1 MTPPAGK
8 APLGRTLLALVLA
21 VEILAFMPALM
32 QDGVLRAPAAK
43 ASDGTSQVYPW
54 KIFWRDELTAGR
66 PPLWNPFVFS
76 GTPAFAEPQIQT
88 FYPGNA
94 LWLVMPP
101 ETASKLTLLLHVML
115 ASGLMFGLAR
125 AAGASAAGGAIAAL
139 AFGLHTQLASYA
151 MSGWIQ
157 MIAPMAWAPGVL
169 WALLRAFE
177 GTQWRKATAAGGVL
191 LGIQILSGHPE
202 WVRYTLAAIAVL
214 VLASR
219 VSTLAVRSR
228 AALVMVL
235 LGTLVGAPQLLPTIE
250 AASRSSRGERA
261 IADGP
266 QLHGAG
272 MPVASLPT
280 LLVPRI
286 FGPWDLDISVD
297 GLVHKA
303 GNARVGF
310 GESLVYV
317 GILPLIL
324 AAVAVG
330 RRVPGSMPWA
340 AVALTG
346 LALALNDVTH
356 LQCLFDRI
364 FPPDAMFRSPARF
377 TFLANLALAVLVGL
391 GVTSMERAGGSR
403 RLLRVCVTIAALCAL
418 GGLAGLALRGVIVD
432 ATLARIAI
440 PAALLERVAG
450 GVTAETFGW
459 WAAGRASLHLI
470 LSAVL
475 LLMGAL
481 AVVWFAR
488 RPDRTRGAVLILV
501 IGLDLAVMAWP
512 FLTSVVDVDTLYAR
526 DLQVLA
532 PLGGVQGARFDAA
545 PGALDAGPNAGI
557 LARASAL
564 GGYDTFH
571 LREQDRILLAA
582 ERRAEHL
589 GALGVT
595 HRVHADGRLTAVDG
609 TLGRAF
615 WMPASSA
622 LEDAAGVAR
631 PATIRR
637 DEPGRL
643 EVVIDAPAAGTLI
656 VAQTFYPGWQ
666 AHVNGAAADVTP
678 AFDMLQ
684 AVAVPAGTSHVT
696 LSFVPNIVRWS
707 FGFCAMGLV
716 SAGILGGFR
725 RRGAPRRDA
734 RSQRAGPA

>member
-1 MTPPAGK
+1 MTPHAGK
-8 APLGRTLLALVLA
+8 ASLGRSLLALLLA
-21 VEILAFMPALM
+21 VEILAFMPALL

-88 FYPGNA
+88 FYHGNA

-125 AAGASAAGGAIAAL
+125 AAGASPAGGAVAAL

-151 MSGWIQ
+151 MSGWVQ

-169 WALLRAFE
+169 WALLRACE
-177 GTQWRKATAAGGVL
+177 GTQWRRAAAAGGVL

-202 WVRYTLAAIAVL
+202 WVRYTLAAMTVV

-219 VSTLAVRSR
+219 ASTLAIRSR

-235 LGTLVGAPQLLPTIE
+235 LGVLVGAPQLLPTIE

-261 IADGP
+261 MVDGP

-303 GNARVGF
+303 QNARVGF

-324 AAVAVG
+324 AGVAVG
-330 RRVPGSMPWA
+330 RKVPGSRPWA
-340 AVALTG
+340 AVGLTG

-356 LQCLFDRI
+356 LQCLFDRV

-377 TFLANLALAVLVGL
+377 TFLANLALAVLAGL
-391 GVTSMERAGGSR
+391 GVTSLERAGSSR
-403 RLLRVCVTIAALCAL
+403 RLMRVCFTIAALCAL
-418 GGLAGLALRGVIVD
+418 AGLAGLALRGVIVD

-459 WAAGRASLHLI
+459 WAVGRASLHLV
-470 LSAVL
+470 LSAAL
-475 LLMGAL
+475 LLMGAF
-481 AVVWFAR
+481 AAVWFAR
-488 RPDRTRGAVLILV
+488 RPDRTRGAVLILA
-501 IGLDLAVMAWP
+501 IALDLAVMAWP
-512 FLTSVVDVDTLYAR
+512 FLTSVVDVDRLYAR
-526 DLQVLA
+526 DMQVLA

-545 PGALDAGPNAGI
+545 AGALDAGPNAGI
-557 LARASAL
+557 LARVSAL

-571 LREQDRILLAA
+571 LREQDRILMAA
-582 ERRAEHL
+582 ERRVENL

-595 HRVHADGRLTAVDG
+595 HRVSADGLITAVDSA
-609 TLGRAF
+609 LGRAF
-615 WMPASSA
+615 WMPVSST
-622 LEDAAGVAR
+622 LEDAAAVAR
-631 PATIRR
+631 PATIGR
-637 DEPGRL
+637 DQPGRL
-643 EVVIDAPAAGTLI
+643 DVVVDAPVAGTLV
-656 VAQTFYPGWQ
+656 VAQTFYPGWK
-666 AHVNGAAADVTP
+666 ASVNGAAVDVTP

-684 AVAVPAGTSHVT
+684 AIDVPAGTSHVT
-696 LSFVPNIVRWS
+696 LTFVPTIVRWS
-707 FGFCAMGLV
+707 LGFCVLGLA
-716 SAGILGGFR
+716 SAGVFGGLR
-725 RRGAPRRDA
+725 RRDVKPV
-734 RSQRAGPA
+734 